1 MAWVKKMGFEMKG
14 RQKSPRG
21 SSFKLMLTVE
31 QKARRKMT
39 SLLRLVM
46 VKGNEE
52 EEQLIKAKRKVKER
66 VRLKLSKMQ

>member
-1 MAWVKKMGFEMKG
+1 MSKVGLEMKS
-14 RQKSPRG
+14 RRKSPRG

-31 QKARRKMT
+31 QKARMRKMT
-39 SLLRLVM
+39 FMRLVM